1 MADDST
7 PSGADIRRQFRQSDD
22 ANPSPDAA
30 APSTSPPEAGSGAA
44 IRQQFRTADTGVS
57 ETPKPGAIDPITG
70 KPYQFASSGTPGP
83 VGASTGGFIRDDMVP
98 GAGTQAVI
106 SLAGDPE
113 QKRRIAAAQ
122 LFPDLKPLEA
132 QSRLFYGPNGRL
144 AAVGDGG
151 TAYYVDPVKDRS
163 LLGVPVP
170 SAENA
175 LAYAGSG
182 VGPAIPAA
190 TGTTASALATP
201 GMAIPAG
208 AAGAAAGDVAR
219 QALAAKFDPGS
230 PKYDPKATL
239 GAAGTGAVIGAT
251 GAVGQ
256 VLGEGAA
263 PAISGVPGPPPG
275 GGAGPAVTPSAVGPA
290 ARNPAITTD
299 IPTSSTAA
307 EAIAKPYYKMA
318 ETSGAGSTSQG
329 TDAIIGLAEDKLPTG
344 LVGEARGGAVPDF
357 VNWVQQFKGKPL
369 TYEDLSNIDKELGQR
384 ISDNYKFPKGL
395 DEQGRD
401 LFDIQTGIRQR
412 LLNPQ
417 PGDLSGDASGFAAK
431 RAGDQA
437 WAQARKMEDVENMWA
452 KASETL
458 NPDTSFANQV
468 KNYKFS
474 AKSRGWSDDELAALT
489 AAAQGGAGSIMHVLG
504 SRMLEHTLTAAG
516 TAIGGVAGAAL
527 GPLGSIGGGAL
538 GYGVSAVGA
547 HLAGNLARRSA
558 VGTTERGVQNA
569 LSVLGSRT
577 PPSALTP
584 PP

>member
-1 MADDST
+1 MAET
-7 PSGADIRRQFRQSDD
+7 PDEFLKRTGGGGGAAATSETET
-22 ANPSPDAA
+22 PDAFLA
-30 APSTSPPEAGSGAA
+30 RTGAA
-44 IRQQFRTADTGVS
+44 SAGPRVVADPS
-57 ETPKPGAIDPITG
+57 KAQPGDIDPITG
-70 KPYQFASSGTPGP
+70 KSYQFASSGTPGP

-98 GAGTQAVI
+98 GAGTQAII

-151 TAYYVDPVKDRS
+151 NAYYVDPSGNERT

-170 SAENA
+170 SAGNA
-175 LAYAGSG
+175 LAYVGSG
-182 VGPAIPAA
+182 VGPSIPAVAGTA
-190 TGTTASALATP
+190 TSALATP

-251 GAVGQ
+251 GAVGK
-256 VLGEGAA
+256 VLGEGA

-290 ARNPAITTD
+290 ARNPAITQD

-329 TDAIIGLAEDKLPTG
+329 TDGIIGLAEDKLPTG
-344 LVGEARGGAVPDF
+344 VVGESRGGAVPDF
-357 VNWVQQFKGKPL
+357 VKWVQQFKGKPL

-395 DEQGRD
+395 DEQGKD
-401 LFDIQTGIRQR
+401 LFDVQTAIRQR

-417 PGDLSGDASGFAAK
+417 SGDLSGDASGFAAK

-452 KASETL
+452 KANDTM

-468 KNYKFS
+468 RNYKYS
-474 AKSRGWSDDELAALT
+474 AKARGWSDAELAALD
-489 AAAQGGAGSIMHVLG
+489 AAAKGGTGSIMHVLG

-516 TAIGGVAGAAL
+516 TTIGGVTGSAF
-527 GPLGSIGGGAL
+527 GPLGIAAGSAL
-538 GYGVSAVGA
+538 GAGVSAVGA
-547 HLAGNLARRSA
+547 HIAGSLARRSA

-584 PP
+584 P